1 MNYQDAE
8 EKCAALA
15 EALGEIA
22 GVVRKQLG
30 LENEANKLD
39 ARADQIRADRFRV
52 LVVGEFKRGKSTLLN
67 AMLGDDV
74 LPRKVTECTP
84 IVTVINYAEQP
95 KAQIIFADGREPQ
108 ILSIEQFRKQ
118 YELTIEDHQD
128 RNEAIDSFTHVERA
142 VISYPVEVC
151 RHRVELVDSP
161 GLGAHKARS
170 ERVQK
175 FLPLVD
181 AVVFVLNAMQF
192 LKDAESSFLESV
204 LLPLGLRNIFF
215 VINGWNLIDESV
227 LRPEDATRER
237 AMLEEYIQ
245 QRLVPF
251 CVING
256 ENRSA
261 ERIFRV
267 NALGALKA
275 RMRGS
280 ENGSLEESNVPAFEK
295 SLQRFL
301 VDDRGRA
308 RMEMIMAVV
317 SATTA
322 EIDRFI
328 ATQISMANKSIAQVE
343 AERQAIEPKLE
354 RLRSI
359 KREIDGFLDSQS
371 ANLQD
376 RLAISFQKHVDV
388 INEGLPAAVETFKL
402 EELTQGSMLWKTVT
416 DWTKADDDK
425 FQKKVQRHL
434 EPLITQY
441 LEQQF
446 AVWHQAVIKNEMQA
460 VSIDVERHL
469 QQEADAYRR
478 VLEEIEERLGI
489 RGNAL
494 EIDVLV
500 RRWIGGQDSESGIQL
515 SMGGLGLTIDM
526 SWLIAGIVTDIVA
539 HLTLVWAPII
549 GLLVTGFRLA
559 LREMNIRKEMK
570 EKIILGLREELRKLV
585 QSKSVMIRE
594 QVRSD
599 FANLKAKIG
608 GNISEEIALIDAS
621 LQSIVDRK
629 QETTYS
635 AEREE
640 ARLKQARELVA
651 VSVQKIEAAVS
662 VKR

>member
-1 MNYQDAE
+1 MNYKDAE
-8 EKCAALA
+8 ETATMLADALV
-15 EALGEIA
+15 EIA
-22 GVVRKQLG
+22 TVARTQLG
-30 LENEANKLD
+30 LENEANKLN
-39 ARADQIRADRFRV
+39 ARAEQIRAGGFRV

-74 LPRKVTECTP
+74 LPRKVAECTAV
-84 IVTVINYAEQP
+84 VTVINYGAQP
-95 KAQIIFADGREPQ
+95 QAQIIFADGRPPQ
-108 ILSIEQFRKQ
+108 TLSIEEFKKQ

-128 RNEAIDSFTHVERA
+128 HDEALDTFMHVDRA
-142 VISYPVEVC
+142 IISYPVEIC
-151 RHRVELVDSP
+151 RHKVELVDSP
-161 GLGAHKARS
+161 GLGAHKTRS

-175 FLPLVD
+175 FLPSVD

-215 VINGWNLIDESV
+215 VINAWNLIDESV
-227 LRPEDATRER
+227 LRPEDTEHEK
-237 AMLEEYIQ
+237 AMLEEHIQ

-275 RMRGS
+275 RMRRS
-280 ENGSLEESNVPAFEK
+280 VDGSLEESNIPAFER

-301 VDDRGRA
+301 VEERGRA

-317 SATTA
+317 RGTSV

-328 ATQISMANKSIAQVE
+328 ATQIAMANKSIAEVE
-343 AERQAIEPKLE
+343 AEREAIEPKLDH
-354 RLRSI
+354 LRGI
-359 KREIDGFLDSQS
+359 KQEIDGFLDSQS

-376 RLAISFQKHVDV
+376 RLTISFQKHVEI
-388 INEGLPAAVETFKL
+388 INEELPSAVETFRL
-402 EELTQGSMLWKTVT
+402 EELTKGSMLWKTVT
-416 DWTKADDDK
+416 DWTKAEEDK
-425 FQKKVQRHL
+425 FQTKVRRHL

-441 LEQQF
+441 LERQF
-446 AVWHQAVIKNEMQA
+446 AVWHQGVIQNEIKA

-469 QQEADAYRR
+469 RQEAEAYRR

-494 EIDVLV
+494 EIDLLV
-500 RRWIGGQDSESGIQL
+500 RRWIGQDSESGIQL
-515 SMGGLGLTIDM
+515 SMGGLGLTLDL
-526 SWLIAGIVTDIVA
+526 SWLVGGIVLDIMS
-539 HLTLVWAPII
+539 HLALVWAPVI
-549 GLLVTGFRLA
+549 GAVVTAFRLA
-559 LREMNIRKEMK
+559 WKEMNIRKEMK
-570 EKIILGLREELRKLV
+570 EKIIQGLREELHKLV
-585 QSKSVMIRE
+585 VSKSVMIRE
-594 QVRSD
+594 QVRKD

-629 QETTYS
+629 REKTFS

-640 ARLKQARELVA
+640 ARLKQARDLVATSVRKIEVA
-651 VSVQKIEAAVS
+651 VSLKG
-662 VKR
+662 